1 MENEKSKSEY
11 GIEDIQ
17 QYIQDNNIQQLWKN
31 TNFSPIQQPMTNS
44 PLYGYSLV
52 SNFSI
57 V

>member
-1 MENEKSKSEY
+1 MEIEKSKSEY